1 MFFIDYLS
9 LFQYRRGHSNEEES
23 FRCSM
28 QDMHL
33 LYANSGASFCY
44 QVWSITSLTP
54 HWWKLTQ
61 CQRRRVIPAYSKA
74 VDAVQA
80 FPLAVLK
87 PRMADVARHVVKDAR
102 TCMPTALPIRNGG
115 GAVGIPRPHRHFQC
129 SLETVVALVATS
141 YRCHYGMA
149 NSRSFVVDCRGIFG
163 DSSLQHA
170 VAW

>member
-1 MFFIDYLS
+1 MLESREHPDPYGYQLRQIADMILISQVPESVVFFIDYLS

-61 CQRRRVIPAYSKA
+61 CQRRRVIPAYSKSGGRCSG
-74 VDAVQA
+74 
-80 FPLAVLK
+80 FPLSSPETK
-87 PRMADVARHVVKDAR
+87 NGRCGE
-102 TCMPTALPIRNGG
+102 TCG
-115 GAVGIPRPHRHFQC
+115 
-129 SLETVVALVATS
+129 E
-141 YRCHYGMA
+141 RCPNLHA
-149 NSRSFVVDCRGIFG
+149 NSTPYQKRGWCCG
-163 DSSLQHA
+163 HPQTSSTFPMLS
-170 VAW
+170 